1 MAWSLRR
8 IQHGVT
14 SEEPVDGNGNTV
26 RPEFLFCHISQGR
39 RTTKERGKKMRGN
52 GTITLPP
59 IRGTSGRHP
68 LPVTSGWLHFRR
80 VGMGWRLGDFPGTWE
95 VVRLVDRVMG
105 SFS

>member
-1 MAWSLRR
+1 M
-8 IQHGVT
+8 VT
-14 SEEPVDGNGNTV
+14 LSDLNFFSVIYHKEGEP
-26 RPEFLFCHISQGR
+26 R
-39 RTTKERGKKMRGN
+39 KKGKKMRGN